1 MFSSVGWGELL
12 ILLAAALII
21 LGPERL
27 PGAVSWTMGSL
38 RKVRDYATGA
48 SSQLQDELG
57 TDFDEIRK
65 PLSQLNELRQMT
77 PKSIVTKHLF
87 DGDSSTIDDM
97 GKSVRDT
104 LDIRRIEPRRGARAE
119 ESTTSPALDRAQ
131 LATGPHLQ
139 KTRPDSGPTN
149 PKHNVDDWD
158 AT

>member
-57 TDFDEIRK
+57 TDFEEIRK

-87 DGDSSTIDDM
+87 DGDSSTVDEL

-104 LDIRRIEPRRGARAE
+104 LDVGRIEPRRGE
-119 ESTTSPALDRAQ
+119 RAQ
-131 LATGPHLQ
+131 TPSPNPGPDLQ
-139 KTRPDSGPTN
+139 KKLPDSSQAS
-149 PKHNVDDWD
+149 PKHDVADWD

>member
-27 PGAVSWTMGSL
+27 PGAVSWTMSSL

-87 DGDSSTIDDM
+87 DGDSSTIDEM

-104 LDIRRIEPRRGARAE
+104 LDVGRIEPRRVARTDAP
-119 ESTTSPALDRAQ
+119 SPAPD
-131 LATGPHLQ
+131 LQ
-139 KTRPDSGPTN
+139 KKVPDSGPAAPRHDVT
-149 PKHNVDDWD
+149 DWD